1 MTITKVAAYLIS
13 ISMVSV
19 IFWAQTQVSLFDSI
33 IPSLPWGVVSL
44 VDLYAG
50 FIFVGIWI
58 AVSYT
63 HLTLPTI
70 VSV

>member
-33 IPSLPWGVVSL
+33 IPSFSNEKQR
-44 VDLYAG
+44 
-50 FIFVGIWI
+50 WI
-58 AVSYT
+58 NNKSKAELIKKLNKLMNPLGY
-63 HLTLPTI
+63 I
-70 VSV
+70 IIE